1 MMEYSLIDIWRT
13 RHPTEQKFTRTE
25 RSRAGLVQSRLDYWL
40 ISESITYLIRD
51 SSIKPG
57 KRSDHSLI
65 KILIELIGTQER
77 GPSYWKF
84 NNALLFERDYVDT
97 IKNEIVAIKKNCN
110 LSNKNTFWDYAKCQ
124 IRTCTI
130 SFSALRSRQRQEKEK
145 FLLRKLEQLENDM
158 IHSSE
163 KTNNYFECKSE
174 WENLERIKTEG
185 AILRSKVKWAE
196 EGEKNTKY
204 FLNLEK
210 KNYQV
215 KYIKKLIK
223 DNGTELTNP
232 RDILQ
237 EQKQFY
243 SSLYSSKLDSFKYSS
258 DNFFA
263 YRKDPYV
270 K

>member
-1 MMEYSLIDIWRT
+1 MT
-13 RHPTEQKFTRTE
+13 
-25 RSRAGLVQSRLDYWL
+25 
-40 ISESITYLIRD
+40 
-51 SSIKPG
+51 
-57 KRSDHSLI
+57 
-65 KILIELIGTQER
+65 
-77 GPSYWKF
+77 
-84 NNALLFERDYVDT
+84 
-97 IKNEIVAIKKNCN
+97 
-110 LSNKNTFWDYAKCQ
+110 
-124 IRTCTI
+124 
-130 SFSALRSRQRQEKEK
+130 
-145 FLLRKLEQLENDM
+145 
-158 IHSSE
+158 HSSE

-223 DNGTELTNP
+223 DNGTELPNP

-258 DNFFA
+258 DNFLPIEKIPTLNDFDKQLCEDNLQIEDIA
-263 YRKDPYV
+263 RALRELPNDKTPGSDGFTTNFYKFFWPDIKNLLFNSFKFSFDNGELSNDQKRGILNLIPK
-270 K
+270 